1 MTTPV
6 PSTSCSRER
15 EGEGTSQ
22 KPKRRFTGGM
32 SSQVRMATL
41 TRLLIN
47 IATAREAREPWRQK
61 EGQQHDGRIEGEE
74 DDHGLLPDRREGGL
88 AGRRG
93 AGREPS
99 REATAEPFDPG
110 LVPQTGGPIDQA
122 LPSIRQEPTLKMFA
136 RVESHHDYPFIPAV
150 SSLIYTPVF
159 VNPTC
164 WV

>member
-6 PSTSCSRER
+6 PSTSCSRKR

-74 DDHGLLPDRREGGL
+74 DDHGLLPDRREGGWPDAVVPGANHPGKPPPNL
-88 AGRRG
+88 STRASHRR
-93 AGREPS
+93 A
-99 REATAEPFDPG
+99 
-110 LVPQTGGPIDQA
+110 
-122 LPSIRQEPTLKMFA
+122 A
-136 RVESHHDYPFIPAV
+136 RSTRRCRASDRNQ
-150 SSLIYTPVF
+150 L
-159 VNPTC
+159 
-164 WV
+164 